1 MEQEELKLNEQ
12 IEKLAIEA
20 SELYTEIEKTEKKL
34 EEDQKKYNELMTKE
48 LPDLLESQGLK
59 IGSRLVLKNGLV
71 LTLKDFFSCSIPSE
85 TTIQKAK
92 DIDKK
97 EELLER
103 RADAIKWLVD
113 NNLKDI
119 IKDFIDIN
127 INKDPE
133 LKEKVLNWVKEN
145 NLDYTH
151 DETVHP
157 QTLKATLKEQ
167 ISRGKEIPF
176 EIFDIVT
183 GCVASF
189 ERKK

>member
-1 MEQEELKLNEQ
+1 MEEVKLDEK
-12 IEKLAIEA
+12 IEKMAIEA
-20 SELYTEIEKTEKKL
+20 SELYMEIENTEKKL
-34 EEDQKKYNELMTKE
+34 EEYQKKYNELMTKE

-59 IGSRLVLKNGLV
+59 VGSKLVLKNGLV
-71 LTLKDFFSCSIPSE
+71 LILKDFFSCSIPSE
-85 TTIQKAK
+85 GSIQKAK
-92 DIDKK
+92 DFDKK
-97 EELLER
+97 RELMDR
-103 RADAIKWLVD
+103 KADAIQWLVD
-113 NNLKDI
+113 NGLKDI

-133 LKEKVLNWVKEN
+133 LKEKVLNWVQEN
-145 NLDYTH
+145 NLNYTH

-167 ISRGKEIPF
+167 IANGKEIPF
-176 EIFDIVT
+176 EIFNIET

>member
-1 MEQEELKLNEQ
+1 MEKEELKLNEK
-12 IEKLAIEA
+12 IEKLALEA
-20 SELYTEIEKTEKKL
+20 SELYIEIEKTEKKL
-34 EEDQKKYNELMTKE
+34 EEDQKKYNELVTKE
-48 LPDLLESQGLK
+48 LPDLLENQGLT
-59 IGSRLVLKNGLV
+59 IGSKLVLNNGLV

-85 TTIQKAK
+85 SSIEKAK

-97 EELLER
+97 QELLER

-133 LKEKVLNWVKEN
+133 LKEKVLAWAKEN
-145 NLDYTH
+145 NLNYTH

-157 QTLKATLKEQ
+157 QTLKATLKDQ
-167 ISRGKEIPF
+167 MQQGKEIPF

>member
-1 MEQEELKLNEQ
+1 MEEELKLNEK

-20 SELYTEIEKTEKKL
+20 SDLQAEIEETERKL

-59 IGSRLVLKNGLV
+59 VGSKLVLKNGSVLV
-71 LTLKDFFSCSIPSE
+71 LKDFFSCSIPSE
-85 TTIQKAK
+85 SLIQKTK
-92 DIDKK
+92 DIDKRN
-97 EELLER
+97 ELIER
-103 RADAIKWLVD
+103 KADAMQWLVD

-127 INKDPE
+127 INRDPE
-133 LKEKVLNWVKEN
+133 LKEKVLNWVQEN
-145 NLDYTH
+145 NLNYTH

-167 ISRGKEIPF
+167 MSRGKEIPF

-189 ERKK
+189 EKKK

>member
-1 MEQEELKLNEQ
+1 MEKELKLNEK
-12 IEKLAIEA
+12 IEELALKA
-20 SELYTEIEKTEKKL
+20 SELYIEIEKTEKKL
-34 EEDQKKYNELMTKE
+34 EEDQKKYNELVTKE
-48 LPDLLESQGLK
+48 LPDLLENQGLTV
-59 IGSRLVLKNGLV
+59 GSKLVLSNGLV
-71 LTLKDFFSCSIPSE
+71 LILKEFFSCSIPSE
-85 TTIQKAK
+85 SAIEKAK

-97 EELLER
+97 QELLER
-103 RADAIKWLVD
+103 RADAIKWLEN

-133 LKEKVLNWVKEN
+133 LREKVLKWVKEN

-167 ISRGKEIPF
+167 MSKGKAIPF

-183 GCVASF
+183 GCIATF

>member
-1 MEQEELKLNEQ
+1 MEEVKLDEK
-12 IEKLAIEA
+12 IEKMAVEA
-20 SELYTEIEKTEKKL
+20 SELYMEIENTEKKL
-34 EEDQKKYNELMTKE
+34 EEYQKKYNELMTKE

-59 IGSRLVLKNGLV
+59 VGSKLVLKNGLV

-85 TTIQKAK
+85 SSIQKAK
-92 DIDKK
+92 DLDKK
-97 EELLER
+97 RELTDR
-103 RADAIKWLVD
+103 KADAIQWLVD
-113 NNLKDI
+113 NGLKDI

-133 LKEKVLNWVKEN
+133 LKEKVLNWAQEN
-145 NLDYTH
+145 NLNYTL

-167 ISRGKEIPF
+167 IANGKEIPF
-176 EIFDIVT
+176 EIFNIET

>member
-97 EELLER
+97 GELLER

-167 ISRGKEIPF
+167 MSRGKEIPF